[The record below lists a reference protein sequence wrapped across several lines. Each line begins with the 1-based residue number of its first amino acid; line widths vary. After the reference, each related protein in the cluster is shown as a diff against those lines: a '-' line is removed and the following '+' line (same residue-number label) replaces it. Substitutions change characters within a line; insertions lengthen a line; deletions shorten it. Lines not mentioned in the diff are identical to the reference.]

1 MRLAQL
7 RDRSVAV
14 WGTGPEG
21 RAAVAAITPHRPSR
35 LLAVDDRADF
45 LAVSWEGEPA
55 ACAPLAGG
63 DHAFPALVTA
73 DVVVRSPE
81 VPDDHPWLAELR
93 SRGVAVTSGSALW
106 MADHADRTVAVTGG
120 EARGGTADLIRRML
134 SAAGRPCTFADASGV
149 PLLGLPPAEQ
159 YVLALPAVQCA
170 ELTDSPRVAVLVS
183 AEGLNL
189 AAHGP
194 ELIVINGADDRVVT
208 ETLHARDA
216 NGFAAIP
223 AGGGDSRFRIEDDG
237 LVYCSDEPLF
247 PPRDR
252 GLDVCLALA
261 VLDGLGLDVVKL
273 KDELAAA

>member
-21 RAAVAAITPHRPSR
+21 RAAVAAIAPQRPSR
-35 LLAVDDRADF
+35 LLAVDDCADY
-45 LAVSWEGEPA
+45 LAVPWEGELA
-55 ACAPLAGG
+55 KLAPLAAG

-81 VPDDHPWLAELR
+81 VPDDHAWLAELR
-93 SRGVAVTSGSALW
+93 SRGVPVTSGSALW
-106 MADHADRTVAVTGG
+106 MADHADRTIAVAGDGVT
-120 EARGGTADLIRRML
+120 AALIGRL
-134 SAAGRPCTFADASGV
+134 LAAAGRPSVSGAG
-149 PLLGLPPAEQ
+149 PLLDLPPSEQ
-159 YVLALPAVQCA
+159 YVVELSAVQCGD
-170 ELTDSPRVAVLVS
+170 LTDSPRVAVFTSVQ
-183 AEGLNL
+183 GLNL
-189 AAHGP
+189 LAHGP
-194 ELIVINGADDRVVT
+194 ELIVINGADDGLVT

-247 PPRDR
+247 PSGTH
-252 GLDVCLALA
+252 GLQVCVALA
-261 VLDGLGLDVVKL
+261 VLDGMGLDVIKL
-273 KDELAAA
+273 KDELAGAA

>member
-21 RAAVAAITPHRPSR
+21 RAAVAAIAPHGPSR
-35 LLAVDDRADF
+35 LLAVDDCADY
-45 LAVSWEGEPA
+45 LAVSWDGELA
-55 ACAPLAGG
+55 AEAPLAAG

-81 VPDDHPWLAELR
+81 VPEEHPWLAELR

-106 MADHADRTVAVTGG
+106 MGDHAGRTIAVTGG
-120 EARGGTADLIRRML
+120 ESRSAVAALIGRL
-134 SAAGRPCTFADASGV
+134 LAAAGRPGVSGGAG
-149 PLLGLPPAEQ
+149 PLLDLPPAEQ
-159 YVLALPAVQCA
+159 YVLELSALQCA
-170 ELTDSPRVAVLVS
+170 DLTDSPRVAVLMA

-194 ELIVINGADDRVVT
+194 ELIVINGADDRLVT

-223 AGGGDSRFRIEDDG
+223 AGGGDSRFRIEDDEV
-237 LVYCSDEPLF
+237 VYCSDEPLF
-247 PPRDR
+247 PRGPH
-252 GLDVCLALA
+252 GLDICVALA

-273 KDELAAA
+273 KDELAAAA